1 VIDILPNLI
10 LTLILL
16 AAFGVLFWFGSKKMG
31 VSRLPV
37 ALIAPPLLI
46 AGLVLHLP
54 AGPLHLPSD
63 GQFYLAWGYAISDSW
78 AGVASQVPDGPLW
91 PGKGF
96 WPLIIALFHSIVGP
110 VAISL
115 IVFNT
120 MVFGATVLAL
130 QKSVLLLTGKN
141 TRWSMVIVVLSSTP
155 FILFGPSLLR
165 ESLFWLGISGGVL
178 ALSYLRSKKIGLALA
193 SVSWG
198 SFLLL
203 AVRPD
208 AGVVLV
214 YAFLGVT
221 TVLVGL
227 LGSTRSAPRRII
239 AVATLG
245 ALAVSAPQA
254 FDFVRPGT
262 DAGFV
267 DYVSG
272 ALSKQRV
279 ETGFSSRPE
288 PKALSSDGTS
298 IGILADVQMDDFSSG
313 LETNLSNSKAEI
325 VRGSILDLKE
335 LEKASS
341 DDTCEKTLAVK
352 IACEGLENL
361 PRALAGPFYWE
372 YGPESIWIISG
383 LSTLHFLALAGL
395 SVVYLVTRG
404 GRNWVTAGM
413 MGVATISLVMFAA
426 ILTNYGL
433 LIRLRAATEIVLLP
447 LAIGGYFA
455 VVAKWK
461 ALKVEGWKP

>member
-46 AGLVLHLP
+46 AGLVLYLP
-54 AGPLHLPSD
+54 ASPLHLPSD
-63 GQFYLAWGYAISDSW
+63 GQVYQAWGYAISDSW
-78 AGVASQVPDGPLW
+78 AGVASQVPDRPLW
-91 PGKGF
+91 PGKGS

-110 VAISL
+110 VAILL

-267 DYVSG
+267 DRASRG
-272 ALSKQRV
+272 LSRQSV

-288 PKALSSDGTS
+288 SNALSSDGTS
-298 IGILADVQMDDFSSG
+298 IGILADVQ
-313 LETNLSNSKAEI
+313 
-325 VRGSILDLKE
+325 
-335 LEKASS
+335 
-341 DDTCEKTLAVK
+341 DTCEKTLAVK
-352 IACEGLENL
+352 IACRGLENL

-426 ILTNYGL
+426 IFTNYGI
-433 LIRLRAATEIVLLP
+433 LIRFRAATEIVLLP